1 MAARSANAIR
11 RPPEGNQIG
20 VAGMTAS
27 PPHVLVVEDDEEIA
41 TLVAKYLGGNHYH
54 VTCANNG
61 REMQSALLDQHID
74 LMVLDLNLPGEDG
87 LSICRRLRGQGS
99 TIPIIILTAKGE
111 DIDRIIGLELGADDY
126 LTKPFNPR
134 ELLARIKAVL
144 RRLASEPAQAVG
156 KSIHVYTFSGWR
168 LDTMSRE
175 LLSPEGARVALT
187 GAEFDLLHALCEKPG
202 RVLSRD
208 QLLDLTQ
215 GRFGGPYERSI
226 DILISR
232 VRQKIERDPKAPEI
246 IKTVRSEGYLFAP
259 HVDRG

>member
-1 MAARSANAIR
+1 MKKSQRWSQNTSAVTSI
-11 RPPEGNQIG
+11 
-20 VAGMTAS
+20 
-27 PPHVLVVEDDEEIA
+27 D
-41 TLVAKYLGGNHYH
+41 
-54 VTCANNG
+54 VTCAKDG
-61 REMQSALLDQHID
+61 REMQSVLLDQRID

-126 LTKPFNPR
+126 LAKPFNPR
-134 ELLARIKAVL
+134 ELLARIRAVL
-144 RRLASEPAQAVG
+144 RRLASEPARAFG
-156 KSIHVYTFSGWR
+156 KTIHVYTFSGWR

-202 RVLSRD
+202 RILSRD

-246 IKTVRSEGYLFAP
+246 IKTVRSEGYLFTP